1 MITLCTPQSRS
12 VWIAASAVAPVAMM
26 GSSRTARVEAA
37 VLAVG
42 FVEAGMEGERA
53 DLWKGRL
60 L

>member
-1 MITLCTPQSRS
+1 
-12 VWIAASAVAPVAMM
+12 MM
-26 GSSRTARVEAA
+26 GSSRIASVEAA

-42 FVEAGMEGERA
+42 FVDAGEDGERA